1 MAFPLCQWRWYNIIS
16 QTLLNYN
23 IKLNFAVM
31 TILKIYQNFFLR
43 NLIINVIIFGLIFVS
58 VYDEVKFD
66 GHDIYYILEKITL
79 GYFPCII
86 WITLFNLFIIKP
98 FLFRKKLKTFF
109 FLFIVYWTCFYFIM
123 NWYFPIAGLGKFRTL
138 SILSLVLNGTAFY
151 LLHNIIMKKVSQT
164 DKDLIK
170 FRSEL
175 SFLKQQ
181 LNPHFLL
188 NAMNN
193 LYGESLAE
201 PDKLPDRIL
210 NLSEMLRY
218 QIEATQKDFVLL
230 EEEIAFI
237 KKYIEYYTFQNDR
250 LLVTRNFEGD
260 FDHIEIPPLFF
271 LPLVENA
278 VKFSSETTEP
288 FIIIDLKVKCGKLSF
303 TLKNN
308 FLESGSRLLS
318 TGIGIEN
325 LNRRLEVYGLRHEL
339 NCKKEKNIFI
349 VKLNI
354 WHLPT
359 AVLS

>member
-1 MAFPLCQWRWYNIIS
+1 
-16 QTLLNYN
+16 
-23 IKLNFAVM
+23 M
-31 TILKIYQNFFLR
+31 TILKFYQNFFLR
-43 NLIINVIIFGLIFVS
+43 NLIINLIIFGIIFVC
-58 VYDEVKFD
+58 VYDEIKLD
-66 GHDIYYILEKITL
+66 GHSLTYMLEKISL

-86 WITLFNLFIIKP
+86 WVTVFNLFIIKP
-98 FLFRKKLKTFF
+98 FLFQKKIKIFF
-109 FLFIVYWTCFYFIM
+109 FLFIVYWTCFYFFM
-123 NWYFPIAGLGKFRTL
+123 NWFFPLAGLGKFRTL

-151 LLHNIIMKKVSQT
+151 FLHIVIMKKVSQT
-164 DKDLIK
+164 DKDIIK

-210 NLSEMLRY
+210 NLSDMLRY
-218 QIEATQKDFVLL
+218 QIEATKKDYVLL

-237 KKYIEYYTFQNDR
+237 KKYIEYSTFQNER

-260 FDHIEIPPLFF
+260 FDPVEIPPLFF

-278 VKFSSETTEP
+278 VKFSAETSEP
-288 FIIIDLKVKCGKLSF
+288 YIIIDLKVKFGNLSF

-308 FLESGSRLLS
+308 FLESGSRLSS

-325 LNRRLEVYGLRHEL
+325 LKRRLEVYGLRHEL
-339 NCKKEKNIFI
+339 SCKKEKNTFI